1 MFAFNALFTPN
12 SNRMASNQR
21 PVRTLPL
28 PAEHP
33 GDSENMMM
41 DVSLSTTLP
50 RPDTPSGQVRRS
62 SRIQNSPKPD
72 YKGTAGRLNT
82 RYDAKILGHWI

>member
-1 MFAFNALFTPN
+1 
-12 SNRMASNQR
+12 MASNER

-28 PAEHP
+28 PVEQP
-33 GDSENMMM
+33 DESENLMT

-50 RPDTPSGQVRRS
+50 RPETPGPSVVRRS

-82 RYDAKILGHWI
+82 RYDAKIL

>member
-1 MFAFNALFTPN
+1 
-12 SNRMASNQR
+12 MASNER

-28 PAEHP
+28 PVEHQ
-33 GDSENMMM
+33 DESENLMT

-50 RPDTPSGQVRRS
+50 RPETPGPSAVRRS

-82 RYDAKILGHWI
+82 RYDAKIL

>member
-1 MFAFNALFTPN
+1 
-12 SNRMASNQR
+12 MASNER

-28 PAEHP
+28 PVEQP
-33 GDSENMMM
+33 DESENLMT

-50 RPDTPSGQVRRS
+50 RPETPGPSAVRRS

-82 RYDAKILGHWI
+82 RYDAKIL